1 MRNILNKPH
10 NAQLSAKLNYP
21 NHSTFDK
28 KFSVV
33 AEGHVCFISRSEFL
47 LRSLFWLRNSFLQ
60 ILIEYFRSSA
70 HFPKSWKSQ
79 FSQEEEVVLWR
90 RSTMNY
96 PLFYRSKLSS
106 IGEETEMC
114 QASQCRFLS
123 FFSVSASSWVIGRV
137 TTLFCRMFR
146 VSNFGYVVAKILSW
160 LSNYHIHHRHRRIIP
175 KSPKFVLNDWN
186 MIKVG
191 NTGNVSFASLWLPT
205 LRTLHTIGRNL
216 VVPVK
221 DFALKW

>member
-90 RSTMNY
+90 RSTLNNELSAFFID
-96 PLFYRSKLSS
+96 PNLAQLEKKLRCVKHHNADFSLSS
-106 IGEETEMC
+106 QFLHKVELLGE
-114 QASQCRFLS
+114 LPPS
-123 FFSVSASSWVIGRV
+123 F
-137 TTLFCRMFR
+137 
-146 VSNFGYVVAKILSW
+146 VACSE
-160 LSNYHIHHRHRRIIP
+160 
-175 KSPKFVLNDWN
+175 F
-186 MIKVG
+186 
-191 NTGNVSFASLWLPT
+191 PT
-205 LRTLHTIGRNL
+205 LDTL
-216 VVPVK
+216 
-221 DFALKW
+221 

>member
-21 NHSTFDK
+21 NHSTLDK

-70 HFPKSWKSQ
+70 HFPKKLKVSV
-79 FSQEEEVVLWR
+79 FPR
-90 RSTMNY
+90 RGSSAVKKVNTQQWIIRF
-96 PLFYRSKLSS
+96 FYRSKLSS

-123 FFSVSASSWVIGRV
+123 FFSVSA
-137 TTLFCRMFR
+137 
-146 VSNFGYVVAKILSW
+146 
-160 LSNYHIHHRHRRIIP
+160 
-175 KSPKFVLNDWN
+175 
-186 MIKVG
+186 
-191 NTGNVSFASLWLPT
+191 
-205 LRTLHTIGRNL
+205 
-216 VVPVK
+216 
-221 DFALKW
+221 

>member
-60 ILIEYFRSSA
+60 ILIEYFLSSA
-70 HFPKSWKSQ
+70 QFPKSWKSQ
-79 FSQEEEVVLWR
+79 FSQEGEVVLRR

-96 PLFYRSKLSS
+96 ALFYRWYRPKLSS
-106 IGEETEMC
+106 IWEETEMC

-146 VSNFGYVVAKILSW
+146 VSNFGYVVAKKLLW
-160 LSNYHIHHRHRRIIP
+160 LSNY
-175 KSPKFVLNDWN
+175 
-186 MIKVG
+186 
-191 NTGNVSFASLWLPT
+191 VS
-205 LRTLHTIGRNL
+205 HTT
-216 VVPVK
+216 P
-221 DFALKW
+221 

>member
-96 PLFYRSKLSS
+96 PHFYRSKLSS
-106 IGEETEMC
+106 IWEETEMC

-146 VSNFGYVVAKILSW
+146 VSNFGYVVAKKLSW
-160 LSNYHIHHRHRRIIP
+160 LSNYH
-175 KSPKFVLNDWN
+175 
-186 MIKVG
+186 
-191 NTGNVSFASLWLPT
+191 TYLP
-205 LRTLHTIGRNL
+205 N
-216 VVPVK
+216 
-221 DFALKW
+221 

>member
-21 NHSTFDK
+21 NHSTLDK

-79 FSQEEEVVLWR
+79 FSQEEEVKKVNNELSAFFIDSNSAQLEKKLR
-90 RSTMNY
+90 CVKHHNADFS
-96 PLFYRSKLSS
+96 LSS
-106 IGEETEMC
+106 QFLHKVELLGE
-114 QASQCRFLS
+114 LPPS
-123 FFSVSASSWVIGRV
+123 FVACSEFS
-137 TTLFCRMFR
+137 TL
-146 VSNFGYVVAKILSW
+146 
-160 LSNYHIHHRHRRIIP
+160 
-175 KSPKFVLNDWN
+175 D
-186 MIKVG
+186 
-191 NTGNVSFASLWLPT
+191 T
-205 LRTLHTIGRNL
+205 L
-216 VVPVK
+216 
-221 DFALKW
+221 